1 MVSVAIVFHSGFG
14 HTATLAEAVRSG
26 AAGIEGVDA
35 VMVPVEELEQHWGTL
50 DAADA
55 MIFGAPTYMGSVSAG
70 FKQFMEATS
79 GRYFEQRWNGKLAA
93 GFTNSCSHSGD
104 KLNTLQ
110 AFVLFAA
117 QHGMHWLSLG
127 LLSGNETSRSSADE
141 LNRCGAWLGAMAQS
155 NIDQGP
161 DLAPPAADRSTAR
174 HLGERVARAA
184 QRWRAGMERVP
195 LEAPGLHRAEATT
208 A

>member
-1 MVSVAIVFHSGFG
+1 MVCVAIVFHSGFG
-14 HTATLAEAVRSG
+14 HTAMLAEAARSG
-26 AAGIEGVDA
+26 VAGVEGVNA
-35 VMVPVEELEQHWGTL
+35 VMVPVGELEQHWQTL
-50 DAADA
+50 DSADA
-55 MIFGAPTYMGSVSAG
+55 MIFGAPTYMGSVSAS

-110 AFVLFAA
+110 ALALFAA
-117 QHGMHWLSLG
+117 QHGMHWISLG
-127 LLSGNETSRSSADE
+127 LLSGNETSHSTADE

-161 DLAPPAADRSTAR
+161 DLAPPPADRKTAR

-184 QRWRAGMERVP
+184 QRWQAGMEQVP
-195 LEAPGLHRAEATT
+195 LERPARRQIEA
-208 A
+208 AAC